1 MQYEYFYGAQAEQFS
16 FYRIPKAL
24 FTEPNFRELST
35 DAKVLYGILLDR
47 MSLSLKNQWLDK
59 KLIFSIELD
68 GKTYD
73 KREDAGKALLGLV
86 GAAVRATK
94 PVPVGHYAGF
104 EITVEYK
111 PLEKVFHAHLVGE
124 ATHTTELG
132 NDAAGNM
139 IRFQNVV
146 SALPQDLNRLHGSLE
161 QLTKQLTN
169 AEEEL
174 KQPFLQEQE
183 LSDKSARLAE
193 LDALLNV
200 GNDAPIIEG
209 EAEELEEE
217 PEDALIQSDDELER

>member
-1 MQYEYFYGAQAEQFS
+1 M
-16 FYRIPKAL
+16 
-24 FTEPNFRELST
+24 
-35 DAKVLYGILLDR
+35 
-47 MSLSLKNQWLDK
+47 
-59 KLIFSIELD
+59 D

-132 NDAAGNM
+132 SDAAGNM

-217 PEDALIQSDDELER
+217 AEDELIQSDDELER

>member
-1 MQYEYFYGAQAEQFS
+1 M
-16 FYRIPKAL
+16 
-24 FTEPNFRELST
+24 
-35 DAKVLYGILLDR
+35 
-47 MSLSLKNQWLDK
+47 
-59 KLIFSIELD
+59 D

-139 IRFQNVV
+139 IRF
-146 SALPQDLNRLHGSLE
+146 
-161 QLTKQLTN
+161 KM
-169 AEEEL
+169 
-174 KQPFLQEQE
+174 
-183 LSDKSARLAE
+183 
-193 LDALLNV
+193 
-200 GNDAPIIEG
+200 
-209 EAEELEEE
+209 
-217 PEDALIQSDDELER
+217 

>member
-1 MQYEYFYGAQAEQFS
+1 MRLTPQCSVRSVTVILSSGFS
-16 FYRIPKAL
+16 AI
-24 FTEPNFRELST
+24 S
-35 DAKVLYGILLDR
+35 
-47 MSLSLKNQWLDK
+47 S
-59 KLIFSIELD
+59 FS
-68 GKTYD
+68 
-73 KREDAGKALLGLV
+73 
-86 GAAVRATK
+86 
-94 PVPVGHYAGF
+94 
-104 EITVEYK
+104 
-111 PLEKVFHAHLVGE
+111 E
-124 ATHTTELG
+124 ATSARLVIW
-132 NDAAGNM
+132 D
-139 IRFQNVV
+139 IRANLLAV
-146 SALPQDLNRLHGSLE
+146 LPQDLNRLHGSLE